1 MILPNW
7 LIRVIV
13 LALFVPLLIWAALD
27 GAWRCITEDF
37 LPHVREALR
46 NPEETRWGRKR
57 T

>member
-13 LALFVPLLIWAALD
+13 LALFFPLLIWAAFE
-27 GAWRCITEDF
+27 GAWNCITGDF